1 MISIRTSSCETG
13 NKIRK
18 DSFRNQAL
26 SLIEQ
31 PRTRMMSATEIFH
44 QIYCRAET
52 EGQGGERLA
61 VRAAIKLL
69 HTLIWAF
76 LAASILALPS
86 SVCCVDFAG
95 LRFSPSLFVRHA
107 RLGVFLFTAG

>member
-1 MISIRTSSCETG
+1 
-13 NKIRK
+13 
-18 DSFRNQAL
+18 
-26 SLIEQ
+26 
-31 PRTRMMSATEIFH
+31 
-44 QIYCRAET
+44 
-52 EGQGGERLA
+52 